1 MVRKE
6 IERLKLMKDRPWVYR
21 NQVVQILGYADG
33 VGEDGDEVEI
43 YLNNGT
49 TIECR
54 ITELARKLKEFGEA
68 NGTVVTYAQ
77 HKLDKVSSMQPSVME
92 ELRNTI
98 LQSIRDVKEDPGKVN
113 QAKQI
118 FQGVNTMI
126 NLAKTELEFRK
137 YMDSNVSNNKRHGH
151 L

>member
-1 MVRKE
+1 MIRKIE
-6 IERLKLMKDRPWVYR
+6 SKDLERLDLMKKRPWVYR
-21 NQVVQILGYADG
+21 GSVVEILGYADG

-43 YLNNGT
+43 YLSNGT
-49 TIECR
+49 TIACR
-54 ITELARKLKEFGEA
+54 LTDLGRKLKEFGEA

-77 HKLDKVSSMQPSVME
+77 HKLDKVSSMQPNVME

-98 LQSIRDVKEDPGKVN
+98 LQSIRDVKDDPSKVN
-113 QAKQI
+113 QVKQI

-137 YMDSNVSNNKRHGH
+137 YIDSAGSRKAR
-151 L
+151 

>member
-1 MVRKE
+1 
-6 IERLKLMKDRPWVYR
+6 MKGRPWVYR
-21 NQVVQILGYADG
+21 NQVVEILGFADG

-43 YLNNGT
+43 YLNSGT

-54 ITELARKLKEFGEA
+54 ITELGKKLNEFGTA

-77 HKLDKVSSMQPSVME
+77 HKLDKVSSMQPNVME

-98 LQSIRDVKEDPGKVN
+98 LQSIRDVREDPGKVN

-137 YMDSNVSNNKRHGH
+137 YMDSSVAGNKR
-151 L
+151 